1 MTWLN
6 DPNGMVYYDGEWHM
20 AFQHYAKGNNNGP
33 KSWSNAISPDL
44 VRYDPE
50 T

>member
-1 MTWLN
+1 
-6 DPNGMVYYDGEWHM
+6 MVYYDGEWHM